1 MEENELQFL
10 TFVSKNTQM
19 GVDSIKQLVDI
30 VKNKDFKDMLKK
42 QYNEYKTILEQS
54 KDIIEKNISKS
65 ANSTNI
71 IQKAET
77 YLMISVQ
84 TLLDKSA
91 DNIAGM
97 LMKGSVMGIIQI
109 IRRIKQYASK
119 ISEETLGLGE
129 RLQKIEESNLEECKK
144 FLGEE

>member
-10 TFVSKNTQM
+10 TFVSRNAQM

-30 VKNKDFKDMLKK
+30 VENENFKSMLKK
-42 QYNEYKTILEQS
+42 QYNEYKKILEQS
-54 KDIIEKNISKS
+54 KNIIEKNNKS
-65 ANSTNI
+65 ASSTNV

-119 ISEETLGLGE
+119 ISEETLSLGE
-129 RLQKIEESNLEECKK
+129 RLRKIEESNLEECKK
-144 FLGEE
+144 FLGEK

>member
-1 MEENELQFL
+1 
-10 TFVSKNTQM
+10 M

-30 VKNKDFKDMLKK
+30 VENENFKSMLKK
-42 QYNEYKTILEQS
+42 QYNEYKKILEQS
-54 KDIIEKNISKS
+54 KNIIEKNNKS
-65 ANSTNI
+65 ASSTNV

-119 ISEETLGLGE
+119 ISEETLSLGE
-129 RLQKIEESNLEECKK
+129 RLRKIEESNLEECKK
-144 FLGEE
+144 FLGEK